1 MDRSTPQPAD
11 DPDAI
16 NPMRRNFLAR
26 VAATRRERDE
36 ASAGELQKKIAHA
49 FGYPSPVAMTSRV
62 AELAAQRRPR

>member
-1 MDRSTPQPAD
+1 
-11 DPDAI
+11 
-16 NPMRRNFLAR
+16 MRRNFLAR

-49 FGYPSPVAMTSRV
+49 FGYSSPVAMTSRV